1 MTEFSDNETHD
12 INNLYQH
19 SLRDSNNNK
28 SVKNLREIR
37 QESKQNKAADF
48 TVDMSKKRGYRIDVK
63 KYKDMIENLRNNC

>member
-1 MTEFSDNETHD
+1 M
-12 INNLYQH
+12 NNLYQH

>member
-1 MTEFSDNETHD
+1 MTEFSDNETQD
-12 INNLYQH
+12 MNNLYQH